1 MYGDAFPHDHPF
13 FLRIK
18 ALFLW
23 QAFPIGVY
31 GRKINDCMKTRTATE
46 KMETMNQAIDH
57 AVKRGYSE
65 NFKLEAGGLT
75 TEMEPKIYSSS
86 EVKIDDFFRFEG
98 YSDPTDNSILYLIE
112 TMDGRKGLL
121 IDAYGAYADARVSK
135 FISAVEDIQ
144 KKV

>member
-1 MYGDAFPHDHPF
+1 
-13 FLRIK
+13 
-18 ALFLW
+18 
-23 QAFPIGVY
+23 
-31 GRKINDCMKTRTATE
+31 MKTRTATE

-65 NFKLEAGGLT
+65 NFKLESGGLT
-75 TEMEPKIYSSS
+75 TETEQKTYSSS

-98 YSDPTDNSILYLIE
+98 YSDPMDNSILYLIE
-112 TMDGRKGLL
+112 TADGRKGLL
-121 IDAYGAYADARVSK
+121 VDAYGAYADARVSK